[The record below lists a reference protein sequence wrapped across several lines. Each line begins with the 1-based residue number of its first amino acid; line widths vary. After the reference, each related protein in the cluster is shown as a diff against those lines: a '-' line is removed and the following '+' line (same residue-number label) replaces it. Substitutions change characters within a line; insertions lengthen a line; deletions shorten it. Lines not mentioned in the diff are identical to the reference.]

1 MASDTQQRPAF
12 LGPGS
17 LVNLQTLVAAVMVA
31 LGGYA
36 SYASLRSEIKEGAN
50 DAAIR
55 ILEIKSDIQ
64 SLRQEITTKTDDRWR
79 KTDMKL
85 WILQVQ
91 RQNPNLSIPDPQ

>member
-1 MASDTQQRPAF
+1 MSSESPRPAF

-36 SYASLRSEIKEGAN
+36 SYSSLRNEIKDGTT
-50 DAAIR
+50 AAQIH

-64 SLRQEITTKTDDRWR
+64 ALRQEITTKTDDRWR

-91 RQNPNLSIPDPQ
+91 RQNPTLSIPDPQ